1 MRYKQFIIK
10 NYRAITGPLEI
21 PVDKGSLMP
30 IIGINES
37 GKTTILQAIFAF
49 DHYNDDSNDRGRHLD
64 DVSNLY
70 RSSSPPA
77 TVEAEIEITRSE
89 LRKIFSECGKE
100 SSTEKST
107 YEDLGRRTKWPSRL
121 VILRTIPTRK
131 YTIHGEYFGNDGL
144 QDTVAREII
153 RRLPYI
159 LYFDDF
165 RDKIPEKIE
174 IPLEEGES
182 SGEWFD
188 IIEQLFAY
196 TDKSFSTHKLA
207 KMEVRQRKTVLSQV
221 QRRLNE
227 TLTRQWQN
235 FRLDDREALEIQIEF
250 AQEVLAAQA
259 VQPPTSAAGP
269 LATSAPPPTAQLVK
283 NYIKLEVVESD
294 RQGNRRFFFI
304 SDRSKGFYWF
314 FNFVMKL
321 EFNPKVTDDQQ
332 HSIYLLDEPGSYLHA
347 HAQRKLCEKLRQI
360 ACTNHVI
367 YCTHS
372 HYLLD
377 PEVIP
382 INSVMVADKDES
394 SNIGLTRMID
404 YREKTKTP
412 WSALQPVLD
421 ALQIKPY
428 ALDLIHA
435 QTTVITEGIYDYYC
449 LELFRGE
456 RPISVLPCLG
466 APSVKSYIPLMIA
479 WQVEFRALWD
489 NDAEGRKQYGHAQAL
504 FGEVIAER
512 SLRLLPCDTPNCSWI
527 IQNMFDGGDL
537 VLVRQEL
544 GLAQDTSFERTMLA
558 LFYSSAKQSIVERMS
573 QVTHTRFNELFDHL
587 GL

>member
-1 MRYKQFIIK
+1 
-10 NYRAITGPLEI
+10 
-21 PVDKGSLMP
+21 
-30 IIGINES
+30 
-37 GKTTILQAIFAF
+37 
-49 DHYNDDSNDRGRHLD
+49 
-64 DVSNLY
+64 
-70 RSSSPPA
+70 
-77 TVEAEIEITRSE
+77 
-89 LRKIFSECGKE
+89 
-100 SSTEKST
+100 
-107 YEDLGRRTKWPSRL
+107 
-121 VILRTIPTRK
+121 
-131 YTIHGEYFGNDGL
+131 
-144 QDTVAREII
+144 
-153 RRLPYI
+153 
-159 LYFDDF
+159 
-165 RDKIPEKIE
+165 
-174 IPLEEGES
+174 
-182 SGEWFD
+182 
-188 IIEQLFAY
+188 
-196 TDKSFSTHKLA
+196 
-207 KMEVRQRKTVLSQV
+207 
-221 QRRLNE
+221 
-227 TLTRQWQN
+227 
-235 FRLDDREALEIQIEF
+235 
-250 AQEVLAAQA
+250 